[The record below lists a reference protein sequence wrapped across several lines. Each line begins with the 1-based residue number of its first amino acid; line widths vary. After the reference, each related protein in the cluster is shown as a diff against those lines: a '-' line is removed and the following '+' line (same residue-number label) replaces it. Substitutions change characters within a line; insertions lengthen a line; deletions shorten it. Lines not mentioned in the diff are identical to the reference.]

1 MSQKGKIVKFTS
13 NTCYILDKRHKM
25 IAKAAKMEKLYK
37 LKCKTIHEHA
47 GIATI
52 SKDVWHKQFRQ
63 LGVGSLQ
70 RLSRDRLADG
80 FDYDVSQQLT
90 FWLKQSPRCWNQVL
104 DAQLKKM
111 DLQQSTSDPCIYTS
125 NNSRAQVIHYLTS
138 KDGLFIIAIYVD
150 DILLAAKS
158 EKRIAQ
164 VKCDLAKHFQLKDMA
179 EFHYFLGVNV
189 KQNSE
194 TGKIWIEQP
203 GYTEAML
210 KKFGMEN
217 YKPA

>member
-1 MSQKGKIVKFTS
+1 MLSSMSKSCILHDVLYVPELSYNLVSVAKMSQKGKIVKFTS

-90 FWLKQSPRCWNQVL
+90 FCETCPQGKQHRTQFPSSHWSEDEL
-104 DAQLKKM
+104 LG
-111 DLQQSTSDPCIYTS
+111 LSTVMC
-125 NNSRAQVIHYLTS
+125 V
-138 KDGLFIIAIYVD
+138 
-150 DILLAAKS
+150 
-158 EKRIAQ
+158 EK
-164 VKCDLAKHFQLKDMA
+164 
-179 EFHYFLGVNV
+179 
-189 KQNSE
+189 
-194 TGKIWIEQP
+194 
-203 GYTEAML
+203 
-210 KKFGMEN
+210 
-217 YKPA
+217 